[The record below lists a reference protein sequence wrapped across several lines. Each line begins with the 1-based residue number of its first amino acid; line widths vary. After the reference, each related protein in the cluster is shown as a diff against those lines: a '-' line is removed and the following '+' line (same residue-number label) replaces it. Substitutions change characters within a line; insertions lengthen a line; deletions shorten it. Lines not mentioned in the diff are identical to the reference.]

1 MSGSTESGG
10 HAATRQALLEA
21 AADVFADV
29 GFQNATIRDIC
40 QKAGANVAAVNYHFG
55 DKSALYAEVL
65 RVQGQLA
72 RQLFPIERELHPDA
86 AAEERL
92 KGFIRTFLNRVLS
105 EELANRHGR
114 MMAREMVEPT
124 PALDP
129 LVREVIQP
137 QWNQLLEI
145 LQDLL
150 PDGTPDETLRLV
162 GCSVV
167 GQVLFYAHCRPVLG
181 RLEPREGFDFIEPDR
196 LTEHITRFSLG
207 AIRSVAIH
215 ARKSTPPPP
224 PSASLAPARPRRS
237 AARPPRR
244 PQLQSPPH

>member
-1 MSGSTESGG
+1 MSVPTEPGG

-21 AADVFADV
+21 AADVFANV

-72 RQLFPIERELHPDA
+72 RKLFPIERELHPDA

-137 QWNQLLEI
+137 QWDQLLDI
-145 LQDLL
+145 LRELL
-150 PDGTPDETLRLV
+150 PDPTPDETLRMV

-167 GQVLFYAHCRPVLG
+167 GQVLFYAHCRPVIG
-181 RLEPREGFDFIEPDR
+181 RLAPRGGFEFVETDQ
-196 LTEHITRFSLG
+196 LTDHITRFSLG
-207 AIRSVAIH
+207 AIRTFAVPSGNPVPHPAG
-215 ARKSTPPPP
+215 ARTRRKAGRSQ
-224 PSASLAPARPRRS
+224 SRPR
-237 AARPPRR
+237 PR
-244 PQLQSPPH
+244 LQSPPH

>member
-1 MSGSTESGG
+1 MSGSPEHGG
-10 HAATRQALLEA
+10 HAATRQSLLEA
-21 AADVFADV
+21 AADVFANV

-86 AAEERL
+86 PAEERL

-114 MMAREMVEPT
+114 MMTREMVEPT

-137 QWNQLLEI
+137 QWDQLLEI
-145 LQDLL
+145 LRELL
-150 PDGTPDETLRLV
+150 PDQTPEETLRMV

-181 RLEPREGFDFIEPDR
+181 RLQPRDGFGFVEPDR
-196 LTEHITRFSLG
+196 LTDHITRFSLG
-207 AIRSVAIH
+207 AIRALGN
-215 ARKSTPPPP
+215 APANPTPRPAASRTRR
-224 PSASLAPARPRRS
+224 PSASPQARRR
-237 AARPPRR
+237 
-244 PQLQSPPH
+244 LQSPPL

>member
-1 MSGSTESGG
+1 MSGSPEPGG

-72 RQLFPIERELHPDA
+72 RQLFPIEQELHPDA
-86 AAEERL
+86 PAAQRL
-92 KGFIRTFLNRVLS
+92 EGFIRTFLNRVLS
-105 EELANRHGR
+105 EQLANRHGR

-129 LVREVIQP
+129 LVRDVIQP
-137 QWNQLLEI
+137 QWDELLGI
-145 LQDLL
+145 LRDLL
-150 PDGTPDETLRLV
+150 PDRTPGETLRMV
-162 GCSVV
+162 ACSVV
-167 GQVLFYAHCRPVLG
+167 GQVLFYAHCRPVIG
-181 RLEPREGFDFIEPDR
+181 RLQPREGFDFIEPER
-196 LTEHITRFSLG
+196 LTDHITRFSLG
-207 AIRSVAIH
+207 AIRDLA
-215 ARKSTPPPP
+215 AAAATPPP
-224 PSASLAPARPRRS
+224 
-237 AARPPRR
+237 RPPAGRSQTRR
-244 PQLQSPPH
+244 HFQSPPR